1 MREPQKIAVDLTPVL
16 PGGENGGAKI
26 FVLELLC
33 QLARLTENTQFIL
46 LTQACSHDELA
57 FLDRANVQ
65 RQMVLGSLTTPAIRS
80 RFRQFGTRLVRQLPR
95 RVSAWVGHTAHQ
107 MAIRGSKT
115 MLRDQG
121 IDLLFCPFTAP
132 TYFEPGLPTVC
143 TIYDLQYKTYPQ
155 FFSPEDIQHREW
167 TFVEA
172 CRRATA
178 FAAIS
183 NYSRDS
189 AIMHGSLD
197 PARIRTIHLR
207 MAQRIAS
214 RGDGPATV
222 LDRLALTQ
230 ARYLLYPANF
240 WKHKNH
246 EMLLTAFGIAR
257 KQGMP
262 EDVMLVCTGAP
273 GARQEW
279 LINAARAMHLGD
291 RVIFPGYLANAELAT
306 LMTNC
311 SGMVFPSMYEGFG
324 LPVIEAMATGVPVA
338 CSSTTSL
345 PEVVGNGA
353 ILFDPRIPTQIAQ
366 AMTSLV
372 KDKALCAQLIQAGQ
386 QRAKEFSDTEK
397 MAREYWDLLCFATV
411 NVKHENLLTGAYA
424 DGWAGAQL
432 SAQIAP
438 ASSLQTLELEFTV
451 PEWLPHENIQVSTQ
465 GRGEGVG
472 ASHINIHRGQTTTL
486 TLPFATSG
494 GSAEITIT
502 PTFVPAQ
509 TGHGEDSREL
519 SIMLRRCSIVRF
531 AGERVELFPE
541 TGK

>member
-1 MREPQKIAVDLTPVL
+1 MTKPRKIAVDLTPIL

-33 QLARLTENTQFIL
+33 QLARLTENTQLIL

-57 FLDRANVQ
+57 FLDSANVQ
-65 RQMVLGSLTTPAIRS
+65 RQMVLGSLTTPTVRS
-80 RFRQFGTRLVRQLPR
+80 RFRQFGTRLVLQLPR

-107 MAIRGSKT
+107 IAIRGSKT

-132 TYFEPGLPTVC
+132 TYFEPGLPMIC

-155 FFSPEDIQHREW
+155 FFSPEDIRHREW

-183 NYSRDS
+183 DYSRDS
-189 AIMHGSLD
+189 AIAHGSLD

-207 MAQRIAS
+207 MSQRITS
-214 RGDGPATV
+214 RGDGRPPAV
-222 LDRLALTQ
+222 LDRLGLTP

-257 KQGMP
+257 KQSMP
-262 EDVMLVCTGAP
+262 EDIMLVCTGAP

-279 LINAARAMHLGD
+279 LMNAARVMNLTD
-291 RVIFPGYLANAELAT
+291 RVLFPGYLPNTELAA
-306 LMTNC
+306 LMANC

-324 LPVIEAMATGVPVA
+324 LPVIEAMAAGVPVA
-338 CSSTTSL
+338 CSNTTSL
-345 PEVVGNGA
+345 PEVVGDGA

-366 AMTSLV
+366 AMVSLV
-372 KDKALCAQLIQAGQ
+372 KDKALCARLIQAGL
-386 QRAKEFSDTEK
+386 QRAREFSDTER
-397 MAREYWDLLCFATV
+397 MAKEYWDLFCFAV
-411 NVKHENLLTGAYA
+411 ANVKHENLLTGAYA

-432 SAQIAP
+432 SAQVAP
-438 ASSLQTLELEFTV
+438 ASSPQTLELEFTV
-451 PEWLPHENIQVSTQ
+451 PDWLPHEIIQVTTL
-465 GRGEGVG
+465 GRGAG
-472 ASHINIHRGQTTTL
+472 ASKIDMRRGQTTTL
-486 TLPFATSG
+486 TLPFATTG
-494 GSAEITIT
+494 GSAEIAIT

-509 TGHGEDSREL
+509 TGHGEDGREL
-519 SIMLRRCSIVRF
+519 SIMLRRCSIVRS

-541 TGK
+541 AGK